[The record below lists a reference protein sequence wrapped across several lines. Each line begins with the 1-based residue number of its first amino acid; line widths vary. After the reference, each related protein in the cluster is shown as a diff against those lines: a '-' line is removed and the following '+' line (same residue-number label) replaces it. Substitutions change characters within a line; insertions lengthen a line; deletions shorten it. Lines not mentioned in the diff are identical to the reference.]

1 MLVLSHRHFHIM
13 STETSYL
20 AAFLVGLMGGVHC
33 VGMCGGIV
41 GALSFG
47 LPDDLRQQPRRMLP
61 YLLAYNLAR
70 ITSYTVAGAL
80 LGGISALTMQ
90 LVAINQLQQILLIF
104 AGIFMILLGLYVG
117 GWWRLLLRVEQ
128 AGGVI
133 WRRIEP
139 LGRRFLPVRSVAQAF
154 LLGLVWGWLPCG
166 LVYSVLIWAI
176 ASGGPVQGGLLL
188 FSFGLGTLPNL
199 LAMGLFAAT
208 LSRWVRYPWVRWLA
222 GGVIIGLG
230 VWELLRALT
239 DSG

>member
-1 MLVLSHRHFHIM
+1 MY
-13 STETSYL
+13 TEASYFT
-20 AAFLVGLMGGVHC
+20 AFLVGLFGGVHC

-47 LPDDLRQQPRRMLP
+47 LPDDIRQQPRRMLP

-70 ITSYTVAGAL
+70 ISSYTLAGIL
-80 LGGISALTMQ
+80 LGGISALALQ
-90 LVAINQLQQILLIF
+90 LVAINQFQQALLVF

-117 GWWRLLLRVEQ
+117 GWWPVLLRIEQ
-128 AGGVI
+128 AGGLM

-139 LGRRFLPVRSVAQAF
+139 LGRRFLPVRSVRQAF
-154 LLGLVWGWLPCG
+154 MLGLVWGWLPCG

-176 ASGGPVQGGLLL
+176 ASGGPLEGGLLL
-188 FSFGLGTLPNL
+188 LSFGLGTLPNL

-222 GGVIIGLG
+222 GAAIIIFGVVQILQ
-230 VWELLRALT
+230 VWNSNMAAH
-239 DSG
+239 